1 MLFVFKEIDGV
12 ISFDKIVFWNAPN
25 SVVDGTIK
33 QMYESCASLVRNG
46 DAFYFDSK
54 GKVKDKFPKETRNSN
69 GVCHV
74 RPHARVEADHYILPV
89 ADKITGIT
97 SYTKQSFW
105 FNKEFIEKI
114 LNKS

>member
-1 MLFVFKEIDGV
+1 MAMRSILIPKAKL
-12 ISFDKIVFWNAPN
+12 KIN
-25 SVVDGTIK
+25 SQKKKRDN
-33 QMYESCASLVRNG
+33 NG
-46 DAFYFDSK
+46 A
-54 GKVKDKFPKETRNSN
+54 
-69 GVCHV
+69 CHV
-74 RPHARVEADHYILPV
+74 RPHARVEADHYTLPI